1 MKKIIMIIGALMLS
15 GGCLTAQYSPTQD
28 TATHGYRSFFG
39 SESTVWY
46 YGEPLL
52 TGGVFSYRVVIDGD
66 TTINGLNYK
75 RVHKYRLYEQDTNDI
90 VGFEVDEDILILARE
105 DTTTGKLWYKRGNN
119 EVLIADLSLEEGD
132 DFNGLQVLSIE
143 YDSIMRKKIILG
155 QYNSPEREF
164 ILEGVGPEFPFGY
177 PNIMICV
184 YHDGNN
190 IYKKDLT
197 DTYYGC
203 PINKEKCRATCNPLG
218 FGSAE
223 TTKPLLFPNP
233 CHSFFEIELSEESQI
248 SMYDGLGHI
257 ILRKKVYSGKEIID
271 ITSLAAGCY
280 YLNIANSDIFSWYK
294 IIKK

>member
-1 MKKIIMIIGALMLS
+1 
-15 GGCLTAQYSPTQD
+15 
-28 TATHGYRSFFG
+28 
-39 SESTVWY
+39 
-46 YGEPLL
+46 
-52 TGGVFSYRVVIDGD
+52 
-66 TTINGLNYK
+66 
-75 RVHKYRLYEQDTNDI
+75 
-90 VGFEVDEDILILARE
+90 
-105 DTTTGKLWYKRGNN
+105 
-119 EVLIADLSLEEGD
+119 
-132 DFNGLQVLSIE
+132 
-143 YDSIMRKKIILG
+143 
-155 QYNSPEREF
+155 
-164 ILEGVGPEFPFGY
+164 
-177 PNIMICV
+177 MICV

-203 PINKEKCRATCNPLG
+203 PINKEKCRATCNPMG

-248 SMYDGLGHI
+248 SMYDDLGHI

-280 YLNIANSDIFSWYK
+280 YLNIANSDIFRWYK